1 MRPVVAYLPIV
12 KPVFLIGF
20 MGTGKTTL
28 GRALGAAAARG
39 ELPGVPPTC
48 RYVDL
53 DDYIEEAQ
61 RASVREIFARIGED
75 GFRQLE
81 AEAIRT
87 VAAQGDVIVGCGGGT
102 PCHCGN
108 MEWMLAHGLTVLLE
122 ASPEVLLRRLL
133 EAQDQRPL
141 LRGLTPPQLVRFIA
155 DKQAERAPF
164 YERARC
170 RFPSDLLESE
180 AEIASSVAAFAS
192 LLSSLP

>member
-1 MRPVVAYLPIV
+1 MPIV

-61 RASVREIFARIGED
+61 GASVREIFARIGED

-108 MEWMLAHGLTVLLE
+108 MERRLAHGLTVLLE

-164 YERARC
+164 YARALC
-170 RFPSDLLESE
+170 
-180 AEIASSVAAFAS
+180 SSVAAFAS

>member
-1 MRPVVAYLPIV
+1 
-12 KPVFLIGF
+12 

-39 ELPGVPPTC
+39 ELPGVPRSC

-53 DDYIEEAQ
+53 DDYIEAAQ
-61 RASVREIFARIGED
+61 GASIREIFDKVGEER
-75 GFRQLE
+75 FRRLE
-81 AEAIRT
+81 AGALRA
-87 VAAQGDVIVGCGGGT
+87 VAAGGDVIVGCGGGT

-133 EAQDQRPL
+133 EAQEQRPL
-141 LRGLTPPQLVRFIA
+141 LRGLTPSQLARFIA

-164 YERARC
+164 YTRARC

-180 AEIASSVAAFAS
+180 AEIAASVSAFAS
-192 LLSSLP
+192 LLSSLLSSLR